1 MSVAAAPIDVRQH
14 ILDVAH
20 PLFLRKGFTAVGL
33 AELLAAA
40 AVPKGSFYHYFGS
53 KEAFGEAVLEA
64 YFADYLAR
72 MDSLLAAPG
81 TAAQRLMAFFDDWL
95 DSQIGDEAQSRC
107 LVVKLGAEVSDLSES
122 MRAALGRGTRG
133 IVSRLARCIE
143 AGHADG
149 SVPAALSTPD
159 AQALAL
165 YQSWLG
171 ASLLAKITRDHSPLK
186 TVMTSTRQLLGLAHA
201 SS

>member
-1 MSVAAAPIDVRQH
+1 MSAVAAPIDVRQH
-14 ILDVAH
+14 ILDVAY

-40 AVPKGSFYHYFGS
+40 QVPKGSFYHYFGS

-64 YFADYLAR
+64 YFADYLER
-72 MDSLLAAPG
+72 MDALLAVPG
-81 TAAQRLMAFFDDWL
+81 TSAQRLMGFFDDWL
-95 DSQIGDEAQSRC
+95 GSQTGDEAQSRC

-122 MRAALGRGTRG
+122 MRAALARGTRG
-133 IVSRLARCIE
+133 VISRLARCIGE
-143 AGHADG
+143 GHADG
-149 SVPAALSTPD
+149 SVPAALATPD
-159 AQALAL
+159 EQAVAL

-186 TVMTSTRQLLGLAHA
+186 TIMTSTRQLLRVAA
-201 SS
+201 DQA

>member
-1 MSVAAAPIDVRQH
+1 MSAVAAPVDVRQH
-14 ILDVAH
+14 ILDVAY

-40 AVPKGSFYHYFGS
+40 QVPKGSFYHYFGS

-64 YFADYLAR
+64 YFTEYLAR
-72 MDSLLAAPG
+72 VDSLLAAPG
-81 TAAQRLMAFFDDWL
+81 SGAARLMAFFDDWL
-95 DSQIGDEAQSRC
+95 DSQTGDEAQSRC

-122 MRAALGRGTRG
+122 MRAALARGTRG
-133 IVSRLARCIE
+133 VILRLARCIE
-143 AGHADG
+143 QGHADG
-149 SVPAALSTPD
+149 SVPAALTTPD
-159 AQALAL
+159 AQAVLL

-186 TVMTSTRQLLGLAHA
+186 TVMTSTRQLLGLAPMSA
-201 SS
+201 